1 MTKIEIL
8 KAVTALKKLVLT
20 GLLAV
25 VLMVQN
31 QYMRDGIFYVDFT
44 LQGENYEG
52 VTYDDMYDMLNSAC
66 CEDAENQ
73 Q

>member
-1 MTKIEIL
+1 M
-8 KAVTALKKLVLT
+8 KKLLLT

-31 QYMRDGIFYVDFT
+31 QYMQDGIFYVDFT

>member
-1 MTKIEIL
+1 M
-8 KAVTALKKLVLT
+8 
-20 GLLAV
+20 LAV

-31 QYMRDGIFYVDFT
+31 QYMQDGVFYVDFT
-44 LQGENYEG
+44 LQGEDYEG